1 MQQSKYAVCI
11 NLLSTEKHTVYIYL
25 STRTIAPRWRYGGT
39 ARGAAVAMVQ
49 RQRYDWLLKA
59 WTKKKKIVSGR
70 P

>member
-1 MQQSKYAVCI
+1 MH
-11 NLLSTEKHTVYIYL
+11 LLSTEKHTVYIYL

-59 WTKKKKIVSGR
+59 WTKKKKK
-70 P
+70 